1 MLVETV
7 SVELPEPTT
16 EGGVKLPVAPEGK
29 PLTLKPTLPL
39 NPLEGVTATVYMAL
53 VPGFTVTE
61 EGVALMEKSG
71 VGAPPQEGNLND
83 AMRVLQLNVP
93 LASKYS
99 FVYQRVQ
106 SSTGSTL
113 MLL

>member
-7 SVELPEPTT
+7 SVELPEPAT
-16 EGGVKLPVAPEGK
+16 ETGLKLPPAPEGK
-29 PLTLKPTLPL
+29 PLILKLTVPV
-39 NPLEGVTATVYMAL
+39 NPLEGATATVYMAL
-53 VPGFTVTE
+53 VPGFTLTE

-93 LASKYS
+93 LANKYS
-99 FVYQRVQ
+99 FV
-106 SSTGSTL
+106 
-113 MLL
+113 